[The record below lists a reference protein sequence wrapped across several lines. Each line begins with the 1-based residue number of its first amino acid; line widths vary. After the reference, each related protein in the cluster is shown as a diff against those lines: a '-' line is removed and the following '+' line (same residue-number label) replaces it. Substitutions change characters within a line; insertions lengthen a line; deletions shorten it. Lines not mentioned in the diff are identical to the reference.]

1 MAILHDIS
9 VLHEAP
15 STPITLDSMSRDIT
29 AELENTSYFA
39 QTVDFLIEYNQEYN
53 SAVKT
58 LYRSIL
64 ESAGDQVVITESF
77 EGFKTTVKKIIDKFL
92 AFIKMIFQ
100 RFITNI
106 NSLVKAEGYLK
117 HHEKDFRKFS
127 TQHEF
132 DFSGYE
138 FTIENNIPESN
149 AEAEW
154 IDSVDVAFTTYANIL
169 ADDKYGSDLA
179 ARQKSAE
186 VEIKKNYQAL
196 VDRLNGTYYDELRAR
211 IIGQE
216 GKQITDS
223 EFANELF
230 SVFRNG
236 SSDKDEITVDSSY
249 VISTFAR
256 FKDYDHLKKSIEKNR
271 NSIETSYKNIRKELD
286 KMIDLSGSS
295 SDNTLGA
302 TLGPKTDA
310 YIVKNG
316 YGTGVTIAAGEM
328 TQTMA
333 NLLEQYKKAKI
344 NQVQQMSNIH
354 ALAFG
359 AKLDAA
365 KDMFNQDKA
374 VLYKALYKI
383 QGMPKDNK

>member
-64 ESAGDQVVITESF
+64 ESAGDQVIITESF

-127 TQHEF
+127 DQHEF

-186 VEIKKNYQAL
+186 AEIKKNYQAL

-249 VISTFAR
+249 IISTFAR

-302 TLGPKTDA
+302 TLGPKTTVNASD
-310 YIVKNG
+310 K
-316 YGTGVTIAAGEM
+316 YGIGVAIAAGQM